1 MMEWILLITAM
12 HVNDPKDIPATMTL
26 RTQSQE
32 ECERIA
38 ETLEYTLK
46 FKQFKLEAKCLKK
59 K

>member
-1 MMEWILLITAM
+1 M

>member
-1 MMEWILLITAM
+1 M
-12 HVNDPKDIPATMTL
+12 NNPKDIPATLEL

-38 ETLEYTLK
+38 KTLEYDLK

-59 K
+59 Q